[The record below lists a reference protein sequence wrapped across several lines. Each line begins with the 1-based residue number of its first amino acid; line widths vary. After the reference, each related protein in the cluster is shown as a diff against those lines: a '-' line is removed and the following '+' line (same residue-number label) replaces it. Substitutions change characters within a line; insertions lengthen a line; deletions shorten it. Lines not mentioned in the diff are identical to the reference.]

1 MANYSIDT
9 GDGNQLAAGLPEH
22 TAYRTAQRLAD
33 ERGEA
38 VTLYAEPVRGESEDD
53 GYNSDQQTRTVEP
66 TEIVIDLDSAT
77 GPRVTYGAQDE
88 ATVDREIPEGYA
100 VDWSNA
106 VNLAPSGT
114 HRIAYSAPL
123 VKVARCECGAW
134 LGEQCEHSGPACD
147 LVTVEWMPEDRRAS
161 HVAAGNQGTYPH
173 NGAVR
178 LRVSAECADAICAE
192 SGEWATRL

>member
-1 MANYSIDT
+1 MMGSMTNYSIDT

-53 GYNSDQQTRTVEP
+53 DCDSDQQTRTVEP
-66 TEIVIDLDSAT
+66 TEIVIELDSPT

-88 ATVDREIPEGYA
+88 STVEAEIPEGYA

-123 VKVARCECGAW
+123 V
-134 LGEQCEHSGPACD
+134 
-147 LVTVEWMPEDRRAS
+147 
-161 HVAAGNQGTYPH
+161 
-173 NGAVR
+173 
-178 LRVSAECADAICAE
+178 ADIA
-192 SGEWATRL
+192 

>member
-1 MANYSIDT
+1 MMGPMTNHSIDT

-53 GYNSDQQTRTVEP
+53 GCDSDQQTRTVEP

-88 ATVDREIPEGYA
+88 ATVEAEIAHCQCGK
-100 VDWSNA
+100 WSG
-106 VNLAPSGT
+106 V
-114 HRIAYSAPL
+114 
-123 VKVARCECGAW
+123 RCDY
-134 LGEQCEHSGPACD
+134 SGPAAD
-147 LVTVEWMPEDRRAS
+147 LVTVEWMPEYLRAS
-161 HVAAGNQGTYPH
+161 HVAAGNNGAYPH

-178 LRVSAECADAICAE
+178 LHVSSECADAICAE